1 MSVPAGGRP
10 PTPAPDDPGRL
21 SPDQPVWEVDGQQ
34 RGVEEGHPAEPRRAL
49 VPGTRRRARVALD
62 GTTPAGA
69 LPRAATQGGRGA
81 VPAGAVPAP
90 SLRQDQG
97 RRSGRAGRLLATAL
111 ALGLFA
117 VGIGM
122 GAMLA
127 AGAREPA
134 RPAPAAAT
142 SATLTTVAPTTTAPA
157 RQVPPPACLSAVD
170 DADAV
175 ISYLVTNTRDQ
186 RLARTLQQYRVASRA
201 CRRAS

>member
-34 RGVEEGHPAEPRRAL
+34 RGAEEGRPAEPRRAL
-49 VPGTRRRARVALD
+49 VPGARRPARVALD

-81 VPAGAVPAP
+81 VPAGTGTAP
-90 SLRQDQG
+90 RLRQDQG
-97 RRSGRAGRLLATAL
+97 RRSGGAGRLLATAL

-117 VGIGM
+117 AGIGV

-134 RPAPAAAT
+134 RPAPAVAT
-142 SATLTTVAPTTTAPA
+142 STAAPTTTAPA
-157 RQVPPPACLSAVD
+157 RQVSPPACLSAVD

-201 CRRAS
+201 CRRTG